1 MTSANVDLVRRVFD
15 EYARGSFAAAA
26 EFTHPDFEMRLQ
38 TSHPLAGTLRGPR
51 DATKAMAD
59 WMESFEGFNGEAEQF
74 IDAGGDRVVVAF
86 RERGRPRGGSV
97 DLDHRFGIL
106 YNELA
111 SGPVGKD
118 DAAIGCRFD
127 EEHDGRRPSSYSS
140 PSSAS
145 RRLTGEAQLRCYSA
159 ASARRST
166 WPTSED
172 AGKQITSSAP
182 AASKAA
188 MYCLTVSAS
197 FAALAMICRA

>member
-38 TSHPLAGTLRGPR
+38 TSHPLAATLRGPR

-106 YNELA
+106 YTLREGKIARMEWFDSTEEALA
-111 SGPVGKD
+111 V
-118 DAAIGCRFD
+118 
-127 EEHDGRRPSSYSS
+127 
-140 PSSAS
+140 
-145 RRLTGEAQLRCYSA
+145 
-159 ASARRST
+159 ASAPGR
-166 WPTSED
+166 
-172 AGKQITSSAP
+172 
-182 AASKAA
+182 
-188 MYCLTVSAS
+188 
-197 FAALAMICRA
+197 